1 MKPSIVILTFNSEE
15 SIGNTLKSVQSLT
28 DDIYVV
34 DSGSTDSTVSISTSF
49 GAKVFSHDFIN
60 YSAQRNW
67 AIDNIPVQCAWQ
79 LHLDADECIS
89 DLLCEEIKRL
99 PDQPPWDGYFVKRYL
114 KFMGKTLRHN
124 LAPTWHMRLFRTAMG
139 RCELREYDQHFTCLG
154 STSRLRESMLDDIRM
169 SLSEWTER
177 HNRWS
182 NAEVRAILSTHS
194 VGRIVPKLHGNVV
207 ERKRF
212 YKGFYDRSP
221 LFFRVFGLFF
231 YRYILRGGFL
241 DGKEGLIFCSLQ
253 TFWFRFLVDAKI
265 LEATNST
272 RR

>member
-15 SIGNTLKSVQSLT
+15 SIKNTLRSVQSLT
-28 DDIYVV
+28 DDIYVI
-34 DSGSTDSTVSISTSF
+34 DSGSRDSTVSIALSL
-49 GAKVFSHDFIN
+49 GAKVLSHDFIN

-67 AIDNIPVQCAWQ
+67 AIDNVPVQYAWQ

-89 DLLCEEIKRL
+89 DALCEEIRSL
-99 PDQPPWDGYFVKRYL
+99 PDHPIWDGFFVKRYL
-114 KFMGKTLRHN
+114 KFMGKILRHN
-124 LAPTWHMRLFRTAMG
+124 LAPTWHMRLFRTGMG
-139 RCELREYDQHFTCLG
+139 RCESREYDQHFICLG
-154 STSRLRESMLDDIRM
+154 TTSHLRQSMIDDVRM

-182 NAEVRAILSTHS
+182 NAEVRAILSMDE
-194 VGRIVPKLHGNVV
+194 VGRVNPKLAGNIV

-212 YKGFYDRSP
+212 YKGFYDRAP
-221 LFFRVFGLFF
+221 LFLRVFGLFVF
-231 YRYILRGGFL
+231 RFIVLGGFL

-265 LEATNST
+265 LEATNET